1 MHSPPTQDGHS
12 LHESPYS
19 GDCDSA
25 EDTQLPDAEW
35 TTGDDDR
42 IDTGGSDSAE
52 ETMYSVEPAAA
63 DSADDIVEST
73 LTGSGTVQNLE
84 HISENSFSPTNESDA
99 AIGYPSR
106 SQSSTSSSSCDS
118 GVGPSGASSR
128 QRSRKQD
135 AARTYPQLE
144 QLDHRLRS
152 TINTTCDATTS
163 QSSRTNFL

>member
-12 LHESPYS
+12 LQESPYS

-63 DSADDIVEST
+63 DSADDTVEST
-73 LTGSGTVQNLE
+73 LTGSGT
-84 HISENSFSPTNESDA
+84 
-99 AIGYPSR
+99 
-106 SQSSTSSSSCDS
+106 
-118 GVGPSGASSR
+118 
-128 QRSRKQD
+128 
-135 AARTYPQLE
+135 
-144 QLDHRLRS
+144 
-152 TINTTCDATTS
+152 
-163 QSSRTNFL
+163 